1 MNARAFPHA
10 LKAWRQ
16 SRRHSQLDLALAA
29 SVSQRH
35 LSFLESGKAAPS
47 RQMVLQLADAL
58 ELPLRECNDL
68 LQAAGFAPAYAEPA
82 LDDAQLAPV
91 REALTCMLE
100 HHAPFPALVVDRDW
114 QLLQINAGVQR
125 LLGACEL
132 TPERLARLGDAQ
144 GRLNTLRLTLH
155 PDGLSPFIENRDQV
169 LAHLVSRSRRDQA
182 LSLRGH
188 SWQAIADLV
197 PAGLATQHA
206 LPHALLPVLPL
217 VLRIGDT
224 RLSLFTTLTT
234 FGTPLDVTTDELRV
248 ESFYPMDEE
257 TRAWFRGAQA

>member
-16 SRRHSQLDLALAA
+16 SRRRSQLDLALAA

-58 ELPLRECNDL
+58 ELPLRECND
-68 LQAAGFAPAYAEPA
+68 
-82 LDDAQLAPV
+82 
-91 REALTCMLE
+91 
-100 HHAPFPALVVDRDW
+100 
-114 QLLQINAGVQR
+114 
-125 LLGACEL
+125 
-132 TPERLARLGDAQ
+132 
-144 GRLNTLRLTLH
+144 
-155 PDGLSPFIENRDQV
+155 
-169 LAHLVSRSRRDQA
+169 
-182 LSLRGH
+182 
-188 SWQAIADLV
+188 
-197 PAGLATQHA
+197 
-206 LPHALLPVLPL
+206 LLPVLPL

>member
-1 MNARAFPHA
+1 
-10 LKAWRQ
+10 
-16 SRRHSQLDLALAA
+16 
-29 SVSQRH
+29 
-35 LSFLESGKAAPS
+35 
-47 RQMVLQLADAL
+47 MVLQLADAL

-188 SWQAIADLV
+188 SWRPSPTWCQRDWRPSMPCRPPCCRCCPWCCASV
-197 PAGLATQHA
+197 
-206 LPHALLPVLPL
+206 
-217 VLRIGDT
+217 
-224 RLSLFTTLTT
+224 
-234 FGTPLDVTTDELRV
+234 TPG
-248 ESFYPMDEE
+248 SACSPP
-257 TRAWFRGAQA
+257 

>member
-16 SRRHSQLDLALAA
+16 SRRRSQLDLALAA

-47 RQMVLQLADAL
+47 RQMV
-58 ELPLRECNDL
+58 
-68 LQAAGFAPAYAEPA
+68 
-82 LDDAQLAPV
+82 
-91 REALTCMLE
+91 
-100 HHAPFPALVVDRDW
+100 
-114 QLLQINAGVQR
+114 LQINAGVQR

-197 PAGLATQHA
+197 PAGLAAQHA